1 MPKSIL
7 VATPDGAFGELLRS
21 SLMEKGDYNIQLVQ
35 TGTDVLASISSLVF
49 DLAFLDAEIKDQPV
63 ELLIDAV
70 RIKLPGIKVIVIPPP
85 DKEDYPSA
93 GDLGADGLLKKPFYA
108 PDLVSITEGIF
119 SGKSPEKPAEPKSD
133 MPFDDIV
140 LPVTELATQEN
151 LLEKDEL
158 VKWFSESSA
167 LAAVII
173 KGESMIASVGDLGD
187 ATLHE
192 LIKDIQGRLTPGS
205 REELIRFRSLG
216 SAGQERLIYAV
227 HLTPELTGISVY
239 EVATLFSAARA
250 ESSILSQALAKAAV
264 PGGTLAAAAGTW
276 APEHAIDSAASIS
289 DLQGTEKP
297 SETVQPEE
305 PSGGELKPQPVTG
318 DGENSP
324 EKEIQEI
331 PDGSSSET
339 PEISPDLAK
348 SDAQISLENRGENP
362 EPGVK
367 DEGGDANVEPS
378 EKILTDESQPQP
390 EILEDKS
397 ETLGTELKKS
407 ASDSLSEIDLI
418 AAITPEQPD
427 LAKTAEL
434 APASTQP
441 PREMVH
447 QSFIL
452 VPGDPK
458 TFLTGNLADDLAQW
472 LPEICAAHQWDL
484 DAIALRPVYVQI
496 TVAVPEYLSSQ
507 ETIKTLRNESSDY
520 IFLKYPNRKPT
531 GKGQDFWAEE
541 HLEFDREKP
550 VSQHDLRIFINRMH
564 G

>member
-21 SLMEKGDYNIQLVQ
+21 SLMEKGEYNIQLVQ

-70 RIKLPGIKVIVIPPP
+70 RIKLPGIKVVVIPPP

-93 GDLGADGLLKKPFYA
+93 GELGADGILKKPFYA

-119 SGKSPEKPAEPKSD
+119 SGKSPEKPAEPRSD

-173 KGESMIASVGDLGD
+173 KGESMIASVGELADSS
-187 ATLHE
+187 LHE
-192 LIKDIQGRLTPGS
+192 LINDIQGRLAPGS
-205 REELIRFRSLG
+205 REEMIRFRSLG
-216 SAGQERLIYAV
+216 STGQDRMIYAV

-250 ESSILSQALAKAAV
+250 ESAILRQALTNVAAPGEPAASAKGA
-264 PGGTLAAAAGTW
+264 W
-276 APEHAIDSAASIS
+276 APENEIGAAAPA
-289 DLQGTEKP
+289 TEKP
-297 SETVQPEE
+297 GLDEPPEPVLKE
-305 PSGGELKPQPVTG
+305 GPLDGEVKPQPVPDN
-318 DGENSP
+318 DGNPP
-324 EKEIQEI
+324 EKEKQVSTQTGIGI
-331 PDGSSSET
+331 
-339 PEISPDLAK
+339 
-348 SDAQISLENRGENP
+348 P
-362 EPGVK
+362 EPAAR
-367 DEGGDANVEPS
+367 DEGAGVNAAQPGQALPDEP
-378 EKILTDESQPQP
+378 QPQ
-390 EILEDKS
+390 
-397 ETLGTELKKS
+397 
-407 ASDSLSEIDLI
+407 SDSLVEKIEIAPPEPENSGAESLSENDIM
-418 AAITPEQPD
+418 AAITPERPD

-434 APASTQP
+434 APATSRSLQ
-441 PREMVH
+441 ELVH

-458 TFLTGNLADDLAQW
+458 TFLTGELADDLAKW
-472 LPEICAAHQWDL
+472 LPEICAVHQWDL
-484 DAIALRPVYVQI
+484 DAIAMRPVYMQI
-496 TVAVPEYLSSQ
+496 TVAVPDYLPSQ
-507 ETIKTLRNESSDY
+507 ETIKTLRNESSNY
-520 IFLKYPNRKPT
+520 IFLKYPDRRST
-531 GKGQDFWAEE
+531 SHGQDFWAEE